1 MGIKRWIQRNL
12 LVHFQKQTPIFVS
25 VTESQ
30 RLSGRTALITGGTS
44 GIGFAIAKSYL
55 KAGCKVIVCGRKM
68 DKLKHSVK
76 ELDHFSMGG
85 GNTNLLKLDIS
96 NIPEME
102 VSLTEYL
109 ENTKDRIDILV
120 NCAGTNSGDIFGS
133 IKEEDFDQ
141 VINTNLKGTLFVSQ
155 MIANYMKKNK
165 ISGNIL
171 NVISTGAFRPANTAY
186 RISKWGLRG
195 LTIGMA
201 KSLIP
206 YGIVVNGIAPGPTA
220 TNMLQAS
227 NDDLT
232 RLENPAGR
240 MATAEEVAE
249 LAVHLVSQSGKLIVG
264 EIVSLSGGAG
274 TITFDDITY

>member
-1 MGIKRWIQRNL
+1 MGIKKYIKRNL
-12 LVHFQKQTPIFVS
+12 MVHFQKQIPVFVS
-25 VTESQ
+25 VTENQ

-55 KAGCKVIVCGRKM
+55 KSGCKVIVCGTDLDSLNQSAEKRGN
-68 DKLKHSVK
+68 HST
-76 ELDHFSMGG
+76 GG
-85 GNTNLLKLDIS
+85 GNTDLLKLDIS

-102 VSLTEYL
+102 VGLTEYL

-120 NCAGTNSGDIFGS
+120 NCAGTNSGDVFGS
-133 IKEEDFDQ
+133 IREEDFDQ

-155 MIANYMKKNK
+155 FMENYMTKKK
-165 ISGNIL
+165 IPGNIL
-171 NVISTGAFRPANTAY
+171 NIISTGAFRPANTAY
-186 RISKWGLRG
+186 RISKWGVRG

-220 TNMLQAS
+220 TGMLQAS

-240 MATAEEVAE
+240 MATAEEAAE
-249 LAVHLVSQSGKLIVG
+249 LAVHLVSQAGRLIVG
-264 EIVSLSGGAG
+264 EIVSVSGGAG
-274 TITFDDITY
+274 TITFDDVTY